1 MTPSRGWNVANT
13 VASMSRH
20 PAVAVPR
27 GWTAE
32 AVDHSPI
39 AVAIDGRHP
48 STSTLGYAL
57 TGWRLFAEGFSA
69 LATSSS

>member
-1 MTPSRGWNVANT
+1 VTPSRGWNVANT
-13 VASMSRH
+13 VAGMSRH

-48 STSTLGYAL
+48 STSTLGYAF
-57 TGWRLFAEGFSA
+57 TGWRLFAAISA